1 MFSSDRK
8 DAVSAQF
15 DDVES
20 LLQPDYII
28 KCKQG
33 CLYFLFFPPAD
44 HESGVAKTL
53 CIDVLKVN
61 WGARFFSI
69 GIKASLTSVLHVD
82 LAHSLLRVSYEL
94 LTDDT
99 KCHSVNKHTPIN
111 QSCTASEN
119 IATLRVVQLI

>member
-20 LLQPDYII
+20 LLQPDSII

-33 CLYFLFFPPAD
+33 CLYFLFF
-44 HESGVAKTL
+44 GAKTL
-53 CIDVLKVN
+53 FIDILKVN
-61 WGARFFSI
+61 WGTRFFSI
-69 GIKASLTSVLHVD
+69 GINASLTSVLHVD